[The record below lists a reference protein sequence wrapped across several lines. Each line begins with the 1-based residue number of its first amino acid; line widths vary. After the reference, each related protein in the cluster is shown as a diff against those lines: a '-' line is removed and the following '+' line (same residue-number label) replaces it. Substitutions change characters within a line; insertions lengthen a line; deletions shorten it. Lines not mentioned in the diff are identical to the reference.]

1 MSGMAG
7 AGGHTR
13 RAFLGAAGMS
23 VAAAVALTLAPGARA
38 LWLSGGAPAAV
49 PQALSGVPEGD
60 WHVDD
65 ICGHM
70 PRYAHPIPY
79 MHDTSQPDLA
89 ALAAPVD
96 RQFVG

>member
-1 MSGMAG
+1 MSTTDALH
-7 AGGHTR
+7 GHSR
-13 RAFLGAAGMS
+13 RAFLGGVATT
-23 VAAAVALTLAPGARA
+23 VAAAVALTLAPGGR
-38 LWLSGGAPAAV
+38 AAV
-49 PQALSGVPEGD
+49 LAAGARLPPALAGTLGGD

-65 ICGHM
+65 IVGHM

-79 MHDTSQPDLA
+79 MHDTTPPDIA

>member
-1 MSGMAG
+1 MS
-7 AGGHTR
+7 TR
-13 RAFLGAAGMS
+13 RAFLGSAGMT
-23 VAAAVALTLAPGARA
+23 VGAAVALVLAPGARA
-38 LWLSGGAPAAV
+38 AALVGATPVLPPALAG
-49 PQALSGVPEGD
+49 ATEGD

-79 MHDTSQPDLA
+79 MHDASAPNIA

>member
-1 MSGMAG
+1 MT
-7 AGGHTR
+7 GGHTR
-13 RAFLGAAGMS
+13 RAFLGSAGMT

-38 LWLSGGAPAAV
+38 VVPVGNIQAV
-49 PQALSGVPEGD
+49 PLALSGAPEGD

-79 MHDTSQPDLA
+79 MHDTSPPDLA

>member
-1 MSGMAG
+1 MSTAG
-7 AGGHTR
+7 PGGHSR
-13 RAFLGAAGMS
+13 RAFLGGAGMT

-38 LWLSGGAPAAV
+38 FAPSRTIQAV
-49 PQALSGVPEGD
+49 PAALSGAPEGD

-79 MHDTSQPDLA
+79 MHDTSPPDLA
-89 ALAAPVD
+89 ALAAPAD

>member
-1 MSGMAG
+1 VSAQ
-7 AGGHTR
+7 TR
-13 RAFLGAAGMS
+13 RAFIGGVGT
-23 VAAAVALTLAPGARA
+23 VAAAVAVALTPGLRAAALRATAPTLPPALAGAA
-38 LWLSGGAPAAV
+38 
-49 PQALSGVPEGD
+49 EGD

-79 MHDTSQPDLA
+79 MHDTTAPDYS
-89 ALAAPVD
+89 ALVAPVD

>member
-1 MSGMAG
+1 MSTAVR
-7 AGGHTR
+7 GHSR
-13 RAFLGAAGMS
+13 RAFLGAAGMT
-23 VAAAVALTLAPGARA
+23 VAAAVALSLAPGAQAASLLRA
-38 LWLSGGAPAAV
+38 TSDV
-49 PQALSGVPEGD
+49 PLALSTDGD

-79 MHDTSQPDLA
+79 MHDTTAPDIA

>member
-1 MSGMAG
+1 M
-7 AGGHTR
+7 T
-13 RAFLGAAGMS
+13 

-38 LWLSGGAPAAV
+38 LSLSGTTLTV
-49 PQALSGVPEGD
+49 PQALSGTPEGD

-79 MHDTSQPDLA
+79 MHDTSPPDLA

>member
-1 MSGMAG
+1 MS
-7 AGGHTR
+7 TR
-13 RAFLGAAGMS
+13 RAFLGGAGMS
-23 VAAAVALTLAPGARA
+23 VAAAVALALAPGGRA
-38 LWLSGGAPAAV
+38 AALIGGRMTVVPPALAGAT
-49 PQALSGVPEGD
+49 PGD

-79 MHDTSQPDLA
+79 MHDTSAPNLA

-96 RQFVG
+96 WQFVG

>member
-1 MSGMAG
+1 
-7 AGGHTR
+7 
-13 RAFLGAAGMS
+13 MS

-38 LWLSGGAPAAV
+38 LALSGTTAAV
-49 PQALSGVPEGD
+49 PQALSATPEGD

-79 MHDTSQPDLA
+79 MHDTSAPDIA

>member
-1 MSGMAG
+1 MSAAPGP
-7 AGGHTR
+7 GGHSR
-13 RAFLGAAGMS
+13 RAFLGGAGMT

-38 LWLSGGAPAAV
+38 WALSGTPLAV
-49 PQALSGVPEGD
+49 PQALSGLPQGD

-79 MHDTSQPDLA
+79 MHDTSRPDIT

>member
-1 MSGMAG
+1 MTRAAG

-13 RAFLGAAGMS
+13 RAFLGGAGMT
-23 VAAAVALTLAPGARA
+23 VAAAVALTLAPGTRA
-38 LWLSGGAPAAV
+38 LALPRTTSAV
-49 PQALSGVPEGD
+49 PPALSGAPEGD

-79 MHDTSQPDLA
+79 MHDTSAPDLA

>member
-1 MSGMAG
+1 MSRTPGP
-7 AGGHTR
+7 GGHTR
-13 RAFLGAAGMS
+13 RAFLGGVGMS

-38 LWLSGGAPAAV
+38 LSRAGATSAV

-79 MHDTSQPDLA
+79 MHDTSPPDIA